1 MWTYEIIFELASFQ
15 ISNTVNSQVQHTGA
29 DSGRMSQ
36 QEQLDC
42 VLQLVFFYN
51 LPLLHRKQVL
61 HIFSFIKSIITN
73 TWSGQNIN
81 KKQQFHF
88 EAFRCH
94 WFDDRKFGNFY
105 DSFPRHRRAAGNDR
119 SRAARSKIEMDA
131 VISFV
136 EKKSFGFL
144 QQQLQGTAFEK
155 FLFPLMTFCFGH
167 LGCTNCRAKKLR
179 FNLTF
184 LSAFDSPLSPSTS
197 WSDFR
202 DRTPRPTRVLPL
214 WRCSS
219 LSSFNFHC
227 TISRLCFKQTF
238 FHFRDANS
246 PFSMILSTQT
256 PIHG

>member
-15 ISNTVNSQVQHTGA
+15 ISN
-29 DSGRMSQ
+29 R
-36 QEQLDC
+36 EQAGSAHCWLRSDVTTRTTWLC
-42 VLQLVFFYN
+42 TPTSFFYN

-119 SRAARSKIEMDA
+119 SRPARSKIEMDA
-131 VISFV
+131 VISCV

-167 LGCTNCRAKKLR
+167 LGCTNCRAR
-179 FNLTF
+179 NFALT
-184 LSAFDSPLSPSTS
+184 
-197 WSDFR
+197 
-202 DRTPRPTRVLPL
+202 
-214 WRCSS
+214 S
-219 LSSFNFHC
+219 LSY
-227 TISRLCFKQTF
+227 R
-238 FHFRDANS
+238 
-246 PFSMILSTQT
+246 LSTARYHQALPEAT
-256 PIHG
+256 SGTELRGQPGFFPCDAVQVFRLLIFTAQFLDSASNKLFFSIFETLTHLFRWF